1 MNDQNYRT
9 MFQMRR
15 LAVAYDAAKARKE
28 NKMNADQQRV
38 ILQLVKDGIL

>member
-1 MNDQNYRT
+1 MNDQDYKV
-9 MFQMRR
+9 MFKMRS
-15 LAVAYDAAKARKE
+15 LAVAYDAAKARKD